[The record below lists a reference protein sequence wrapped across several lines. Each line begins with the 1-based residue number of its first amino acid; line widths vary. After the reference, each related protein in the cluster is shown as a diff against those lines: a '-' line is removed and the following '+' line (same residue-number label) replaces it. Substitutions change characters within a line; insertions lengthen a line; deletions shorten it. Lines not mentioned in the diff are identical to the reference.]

1 MYYDSQY
8 GYQMPVQNMA
18 QGMGSMGAGR
28 FLQQPPT
35 QPQQQAMSGNG
46 QPGFFCRPV
55 ASREEALGVP
65 VDFMGAPMFFPDL
78 SRGVIYMKRF
88 NTSSGSADV
97 YEFRV
102 QERSEPAPQAAT
114 AMVSLDEIRDM
125 KDAIDILK
133 KEVEGLK
140 RSGKTEVKIESANQ

>member
-8 GYQMPVQNMA
+8 GYQAPGQNIA
-18 QGMGSMGAGR
+18 QGMGPGR

-35 QPQQQAMSGNG
+35 QPQMQQSAPGSG

-78 SRGVIYMKRF
+78 SRGLIYMKRF
-88 NTSSGSADV
+88 NPSSGSADV

-102 QERSEPAPQAAT
+102 QERSDPPQQAAPT
-114 AMVSLDEIRDM
+114 MISLEEINNM

-140 RSGKTEVKIESANQ
+140 RPGKAAGKVESGNQ